1 MRDFD
6 DYLERLRAALDV
18 TPKRAHEIYR
28 EVRTHLEA
36 KSRELMAT
44 GLSEAEAVQEAVRG
58 FGEPR
63 RVAARLTE
71 ANDKYRRA
79 NQFGAAL
86 GFMFV
91 FATMFTAP
99 NVGALMTGTVLPLA
113 KAQSLF
119 QLLTMLPAAV
129 LAGMVAGRRRWWVA
143 GAAAVLWSTAFVM
156 AVFPVFRDRSS
167 WLPVKLHFIGDAID
181 VIDVIR
187 TLMWGLVMAGC
198 GYLGSRALGRGM
210 VSWLVGVFCGGYVTL
225 IGLFIPSVMVWGT
238 IHVPGARPG
247 PLMIQSVV
255 AFSVVVLGA
264 LAYRDRRIS
273 A

>member
-6 DYLERLRAALDV
+6 DYLDRLRAALDV
-18 TPKRAHEIYR
+18 TPKRAEEICR
-28 EVRTHLEA
+28 EVRSHLDTRA
-36 KSRELMAT
+36 KELIAT
-44 GLSEAEAVQEAVRG
+44 GLNAEAAAAEAVRG
-58 FGEPR
+58 FGEPKR
-63 RVAARLTE
+63 MAAQLTQ

-86 GFMFV
+86 GFMVV
-91 FATMFTAP
+91 FAAMFTAP
-99 NVGALMTGTVLPLA
+99 NVGALMTGTILPLA
-113 KAQSLF
+113 EAQSLF

-167 WLPVKLHFIGDAID
+167 WLPVKLHFIGDVID
-181 VIDVIR
+181 VIDVTR

-225 IGLFIPSVMVWGT
+225 IGLFIPSVMVWST

-247 PLMIQSVV
+247 ALLIQSVV

-273 A
+273 T